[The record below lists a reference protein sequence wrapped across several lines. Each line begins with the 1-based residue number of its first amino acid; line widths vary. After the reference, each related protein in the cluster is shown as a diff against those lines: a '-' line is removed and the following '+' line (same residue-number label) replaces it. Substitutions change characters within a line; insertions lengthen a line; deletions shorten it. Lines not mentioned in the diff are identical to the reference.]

1 MEKTL
6 QIKESSLDN
15 RLNRW
20 FMILKIVLFCMP
32 FLYLGY
38 IGIGFGGAKLDVQ
51 EVLADNPSMAI
62 SFLSAM
68 IQPYVGWILIL
79 SQRRLEDDRTP
90 YAMINLAFLFL
101 SELLMMS
108 TVGVIGF
115 TLILWRC
122 KKYTG
127 LGPIAAFR
135 KIQSKNL
142 LTEVGGSVVVLF
154 LASVC
159 FFASMQIGAF

>member
-1 MEKTL
+1 MGKTL
-6 QIKESSLDN
+6 HMQEATLDN

-20 FMILKIVLFCMP
+20 FMILKVVLFCMP

-38 IGIGFGGAKLDVQ
+38 IGIGLGGTKLDVQ
-51 EVLADNPSMAI
+51 GVLADNPTMAI

-68 IQPYVGWILIL
+68 LQPYVGWILIL

-90 YAMINLAFLFL
+90 YAMVNLAFLFL

-115 TLILWRC
+115 TLLLWRC
-122 KKYTG
+122 KKHTG
-127 LGPIAAFR
+127 FGFMAAFR
-135 KIQSKNL
+135 KIQTRNL
-142 LTEVGGSVVVLF
+142 LAEVGGSVVVLF
-154 LASVC
+154 LASIC